1 MKKLIVREESV
12 RNVFYELLPQYNEF
26 ILNPPSLYRDGNDR
40 IIDDISSMLNYLMNF
55 SSEEQAESVLRRF
68 TDEAGLNGNVKDIFI
83 GFIFFSCCI
92 SFNPYF
98 SSLASASFSVRPFL
112 SAFNSL
118 NTSSIL
124 LWCIF
129 H

>member
-83 GFIFFSCCI
+83 GFRNSPKRKFAGGK
-92 SFNPYF
+92 Y
-98 SSLASASFSVRPFL
+98 SAGI
-112 SAFNSL
+112 AFAGVS
-118 NTSSIL
+118 
-124 LWCIF
+124 
-129 H
+129 